1 MKLKMKKKFSLLF
14 MIAAVVALSVGYGIF
29 GGVDP
34 GSKFECRAR
43 VYSKLIANACDKTS
57 TVDVFLSLH
66 GDGEGY
72 LLVSGTH
79 SCPKT
84 PLVELESVVN
94 FTYSRKGGYY
104 SIHLGQRNPAVIELF
119 DALKDDD
126 IKVKFTK
133 VDDNNYIVSS
143 PIETLMVC
151 TTN

>member
-1 MKLKMKKKFSLLF
+1 
-14 MIAAVVALSVGYGIF
+14 
-29 GGVDP
+29 
-34 GSKFECRAR
+34 
-43 VYSKLIANACDKTS
+43 
-57 TVDVFLSLH
+57 
-66 GDGEGY
+66 
-72 LLVSGTH
+72 LVSGTH